1 MTWNLAEAKN
11 RLTEVVNQALTE
23 DPQTITRRND
33 TVIVVSAAEFA
44 ELKGAKRPGFK
55 EFLFEGES
63 FDGLDLTRDQ
73 GPGRDVEL

>member
-1 MTWNLAEAKN
+1 MTWNLADAKN
-11 RLTEVVNQALTE
+11 RLTEVVNRALTE
-23 DPQTITRRND
+23 GPQTITRRND

-63 FDGLDLTRDQ
+63 FDGLDLTRNQ
-73 GPGRDVEL
+73 SPGRDVEL